1 MKRFHFRFE
10 KVLSYRRHQE
20 RQKQRDLAAAEH
32 LRQKQEQK
40 IAATKEE
47 RIRRQREQ
55 SRMLT
60 GKVDPRRLSGYT
72 RYFLLL
78 KQRELADRETLGRLL
93 REVERR
99 RGDLIEA
106 AKQRKTYEKL
116 EERHRQRFE
125 AESNLLLQK
134 ETDDLGQKMHWRK
147 T

>member
-1 MKRFHFRFE
+1 
-10 KVLSYRRHQE
+10 
-20 RQKQRDLAAAEH
+20 
-32 LRQKQEQK
+32 
-40 IAATKEE
+40 
-47 RIRRQREQ
+47 
-55 SRMLT
+55 MLT

-78 KQRELADRETLGRLL
+78 KQREQADRETLGRLL

-106 AKQRKTYEKL
+106 ARQRKTYEKL

-125 AESNLLLQK
+125 AENNLLLQK